1 MFKKVCSLLILER
14 NVKHKITI
22 ETSNWEYEFL
32 LCIYR
37 ELLIKRNILKFIL
50 KMQTSFQILSNTKKK
65 KTNFV
70 TSEFFVWSTSLFII
84 IVILFEN
91 FLKSA

>member
-1 MFKKVCSLLILER
+1 MRIRVSVTYIQRTAYKKEYFEVYPEDANLISNSL
-14 NVKHKITI
+14 K
-22 ETSNWEYEFL
+22 YE
-32 LCIYR
+32 
-37 ELLIKRNILKFIL
+37 
-50 KMQTSFQILSNTKKK
+50 K

-70 TSEFFVWSTSLFII
+70 TCEFFVWSTSLFII